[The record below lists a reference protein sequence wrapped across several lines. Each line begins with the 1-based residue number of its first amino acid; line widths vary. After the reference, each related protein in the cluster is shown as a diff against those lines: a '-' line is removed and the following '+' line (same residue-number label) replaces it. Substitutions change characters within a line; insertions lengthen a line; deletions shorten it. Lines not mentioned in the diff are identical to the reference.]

1 MREKAGESLF
11 TLHNCVIQSESW
23 RSERNEHS
31 GHQLLRKNNKL
42 LSNVRKERQWMKR
55 QGEYLE
61 STSKTK

>member
-31 GHQLLRKNNKL
+31 GHQLLRKNN
-42 LSNVRKERQWMKR
+42 SCYQMSGRKNLGIMNINM
-55 QGEYLE
+55 LIL
-61 STSKTK
+61 

>member
-42 LSNVRKERQWMKR
+42 LSNVRKEKFRSH
-55 QGEYLE
+55 EYQYVN
-61 STSKTK
+61 SMR